1 MQCNRQKSKN
11 REQVKRQTDRQIGTR
26 NQYVS
31 ENKFYITTKLERRKT
46 PRRDEVYVQVQPQ
59 DVYTRWRERLQDKND
74 SH

>member
-46 PRRDEVYVQVQPQ
+46 PRRD
-59 DVYTRWRERLQDKND
+59 
-74 SH
+74 